1 MGTMVKPAR
10 AVPDIALLPL
20 RELVL
25 SLLLLN
31 TLIATLLTLILPL
44 STFWVNMV
52 YSHLIGACICTL
64 TEVGRRLLW
73 TRCGWPSPWRF
84 GLLLLGCT
92 VLGASLGATLAGW
105 VTHFSLHEG
114 PIGDL
119 LSNVLAVLG
128 ISMLASLTLSA
139 WLWQRGRLAEARL
152 DAETAL
158 RGQTL
163 AELRALQAQVEP
175 HFLFNTLAHLDALLQ
190 NDTLDEAQD
199 LLDYFTRYLRGTLS
213 TSRQEASPLADEL
226 ARIEPWLRILSIRFG
241 QRLRWRIDASE
252 QAAHCLLPPML
263 LQPLAENAIRHGI
276 EPAVGGGVL
285 HIDAQV
291 HDGALC
297 ICVRDDGVGLE
308 AAHTRPGAGSGLANI
323 RARLAALYG
332 DAASLTLT
340 PLAPHGVEA
349 RLSLPAQRPGSR
361 T

>member
-1 MGTMVKPAR
+1 M
-10 AVPDIALLPL
+10 
-20 RELVL
+20 
-25 SLLLLN
+25 
-31 TLIATLLTLILPL
+31 
-44 STFWVNMV
+44 
-52 YSHLIGACICTL
+52 
-64 TEVGRRLLW
+64 
-73 TRCGWPSPWRF
+73 
-84 GLLLLGCT
+84 
-92 VLGASLGATLAGW
+92 
-105 VTHFSLHEG
+105 
-114 PIGDL
+114 
-119 LSNVLAVLG
+119 
-128 ISMLASLTLSA
+128 
-139 WLWQRGRLAEARL
+139 LWQRGRLAEARL

-226 ARIEPWLRILSIRFG
+226 ARIEPWLCILSIRFG

-297 ICVRDDGVGLE
+297 VCVRDDGVGLE
-308 AAHTRPGAGSGLANI
+308 AAHARPGAGSGLANI

-349 RLSLPAQRPGSR
+349 RLCLPAQQADTRA
-361 T
+361 